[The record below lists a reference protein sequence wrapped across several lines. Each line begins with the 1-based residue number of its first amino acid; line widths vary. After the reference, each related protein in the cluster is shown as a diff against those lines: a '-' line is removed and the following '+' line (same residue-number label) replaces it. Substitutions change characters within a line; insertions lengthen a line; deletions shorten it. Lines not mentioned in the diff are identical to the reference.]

1 MEMKGTKK
9 NKRNGSFFSCRWIEN
24 CRPEPVVFPSF
35 VLLLRFAFDWL
46 ILVVVGVV
54 VAVASKWETKLE
66 VASTRVAFSRAHQS
80 CSFHFHQH
88 SIFRLEKK
96 KETLHFVIPD
106 EWWQWPVEQPVKNN
120 QWTIVC
126 LYFWN
131 DGSGEWGTA
140 VAAAQ
145 LQPPGRLF
153 QQRLFQQ
160 RAPET
165 GG

>member
-1 MEMKGTKK
+1 MDWKLSAGTGCLSVVCFVASFRFWLIDFGCCWCCCCGGFQMG
-9 NKRNGSFFSCRWIEN
+9 NEIGSCLDAGGIFQGSPKLFFS
-24 CRPEPVVFPSF
+24 FPS
-35 VLLLRFAFDWL
+35 A
-46 ILVVVGVV
+46 
-54 VAVASKWETKLE
+54 
-66 VASTRVAFSRAHQS
+66 
-80 CSFHFHQH
+80 FHF
-88 SIFRLEKK
+88 SAWKK